1 MAPLWNIV
9 VMFKENMECAVRFR
23 AAGDKE
29 SGMARFVTFEMA
41 GGANNKIWVNAELIT
56 SVRPGE
62 GCTIIHFDKDH
73 YLAVNEPMDRAMLQI
88 STGPIVS

>member
-1 MAPLWNIV
+1 
-9 VMFKENMECAVRFR
+9 MFKENMECAVRFR

-56 SVRPGE
+56 SVRPAE
-62 GCTIIHFDKDH
+62 GCTMIHFEKDH
-73 YLAVNEPMDRAMLQI
+73 SLAVSDPMDRVMLQI
-88 STGPIVS
+88 TTNSIVS